1 MFVLGNLIFA
11 IAEILNFAVTFYMW
25 VVIISAVLSWVSPDP
40 YNPIVRFIHALTD
53 PVLSWFRRR
62 LPLIHGGVDLSPL
75 VVIAVILFIKYF
87 FVGSMY
93 DLARRWKQG
102 QALAI

>member
-1 MFVLGNLIFA
+1 MFLLGNLIWA
-11 IAEILNFAVTFYMW
+11 IAELLNLAVTFYMW

-40 YNPIVRFIHALTD
+40 HNPIVRFIRALTE
-53 PVLSWFRRR
+53 PVLSWLRRR

-87 FVGSMY
+87 AIGSMY
-93 DLARRWKQG
+93 ELSRRWR
-102 QALAI
+102 